1 MFKIIADFQ
10 ASALVIAIDFEVHLG
25 WRLAWRPIGN
35 WKVWPSENSFW
46 SNSLYL
52 QKIHLRTDQFWY
64 LPKIMITAGYQ
75 ISIFAHLWAQLSAKV
90 LISLKHVGKFLQ
102 MWDMIILQSHPYQ
115 QHHNHHCHQDT
126 WIRKRQWS
134 ARHLDK
140 KETSGWGNPLPG
152 VDAAVEEQ
160 HRIWSFW
167 TAMSIITTTTWTF
180 GETAVLRKWT
190 ISLGTPSKTTQWKI
204 ILPKNP

>member
-1 MFKIIADFQ
+1 
-10 ASALVIAIDFEVHLG
+10 
-25 WRLAWRPIGN
+25 
-35 WKVWPSENSFW
+35 
-46 SNSLYL
+46 
-52 QKIHLRTDQFWY
+52 
-64 LPKIMITAGYQ
+64 MITAGYVNQ

-126 WIRKRQWS
+126 WIRKR
-134 ARHLDK
+134 RLINMDLDK

-190 ISLGTPSKTTQWKI
+190 ISLIRVQFLALSKVIGGRNHAIWPLEIWKFGI
-204 ILPKNP
+204 KDIYRQGYSTSIPRERFPICYYTKKNCNT